1 MQLVKVRPY
10 EQPGQPLE
18 QDMNGAIELLLHQWV
33 ELQELREPLPTLADS
48 SISNATGGSWSQYW
62 TTGGSTS
69 ASTSGAFTSPAGA
82 TKQATERD
90 KEPVR

>member
-48 SISNATGGSWSQYW
+48 SISNATILISIFHYW
-62 TTGGSTS
+62 G
-69 ASTSGAFTSPAGA
+69 FN
-82 TKQATERD
+82 
-90 KEPVR
+90 

>member
-48 SISNATGGSWSQYW
+48 SISNATGGS
-62 TTGGSTS
+62 
-69 ASTSGAFTSPAGA
+69 
-82 TKQATERD
+82 
-90 KEPVR
+90 